1 MPFTFSHPALILRLT
16 RLPKRWVSATGLVL
30 GSIIPDLEKF
40 LKMNDG
46 NTFSHTFPGMFWFDL
61 PLAILLSF
69 VFHRA
74 VRDSLIDNL
83 PAFLQARCNLARSL
97 VVVLDS

>member
-1 MPFTFSHPALILRLT
+1 
-16 RLPKRWVSATGLVL
+16 
-30 GSIIPDLEKF
+30 
-40 LKMNDG
+40 
-46 NTFSHTFPGMFWFDL
+46 MFWFDL

-97 VVVLDS
+97 DWTAHFRKR